1 MDSQLKSKVEE
12 WLRWDRNSVT
22 RDEISALAAG
32 DNVAQLT
39 KLLNKRMEF
48 GTAGLRARMGA
59 GYSQM
64 NDLTIIQTA
73 QGLLKY
79 MNENYIHLKPKGI
92 IVGFDGRHNSK
103 NWALITA
110 NIFVRSGW
118 KVYLFRDFNPTPYLA
133 FGVRHFKTACGVM
146 VTASHNPKD
155 DNGYKV
161 YWENGAQILSP
172 HDKGIAKA
180 ISESLEPQEASWD
193 YQKVVDNP
201 NCLNPMPELEK
212 SYVDIQKRSI
222 CYTESANKK
231 SDVSFVYTAMHGVGA
246 LAAQNIFKEF
256 GFQHMVPVVEQIKPD
271 PEFPTVKFPNP
282 EEGRSALELAIA
294 TANKCGAKVILANDP
309 DADRLAVAEKL
320 PTGKWKIL
328 NGNELATLLGWW
340 IWTMWRKR
348 NPTKDL
354 SKVYMISSTVSSK
367 ILRSIAQKEGFN
379 FEETLTGFKWI
390 ANKVYDLMTAQP
402 DVEVIFA
409 FEEAIGFMC
418 GTTVLDKDGIGALAT
433 VCEMTSHLYAQN
445 VSLVQQLDNIF
456 DLYGKHVSNN
466 GYYFCYEPPKIGK
479 MFDRLRKM
487 PQTGHYPAACGR
499 FKVTGVRDL
508 TVDYDSS
515 YPDKKARLPVS
526 ASSQMITFSFDNG
539 TILTLRTSGTEPKIK
554 YYSELCAKPTDKRS
568 AAELEA
574 ELAEL
579 IAIMVEEFYQPK
591 INGFTARSD

>member
-1 MDSQLKSKVEE
+1 
-12 WLRWDRNSVT
+12 
-22 RDEISALAAG
+22 
-32 DNVAQLT
+32 
-39 KLLNKRMEF
+39 
-48 GTAGLRARMGA
+48 
-59 GYSQM
+59 
-64 NDLTIIQTA
+64 
-73 QGLLKY
+73 
-79 MNENYIHLKPKGI
+79 
-92 IVGFDGRHNSK
+92 
-103 NWALITA
+103 WALITA

-133 FGVRHFKTACGVM
+133 FGVRHFQTACGVM

-180 ISESLEPQEASWD
+180 IYESLEPQEWSWD
-193 YQKVVDNP
+193 YQKVIENP
-201 NCLNPMPELEK
+201 QCLNPMPELEE
-212 SYVDIQKRSI
+212 SYVSIQKNTI

-231 SDVSFVYTAMHGVGA
+231 SDVTFVYTAMHGVGA
-246 LAAQNIFKEF
+246 LAAQNIFKKF

-282 EEGRSALELAIA
+282 EEGRSALELAVA

-320 PTGKWKIL
+320 PTGAWKIL

-348 NPTKDL
+348 NPTKD
-354 SKVYMISSTVSSK
+354 
-367 ILRSIAQKEGFN
+367 R
-379 FEETLTGFKWI
+379 
-390 ANKVYDLMTAQP
+390 
-402 DVEVIFA
+402 
-409 FEEAIGFMC
+409 FMC

-445 VSLVQQLDNIF
+445 ITLVQQLENIF

-539 TILTLRTSGTEPKIK
+539 VILTLRTSGTEPKIK

-579 IAIMVEEFYQPK
+579 IAIMVEDFYQPK
-591 INGFTARSD
+591 INGFTAKSD